1 MSLILQIDTA
11 LDTAIVSIAQNGNL
25 LLELTNKDQK
35 EHAGFLQPAIE
46 TIFQR
51 VGLDLKAID
60 AIAVSAGPGSYTGLR
75 VGMASAKGLAFALN
89 KPLITIGTLEIITTN
104 ALIQANNSYPDNDAI
119 YCPMIDARR
128 MEVYTAIYDNK
139 LNVLLEPSA
148 MILAPD
154 SFANWLLKNK
164 ICFFGN
170 GATKFENI
178 STHPNASFLLLSN
191 NSLAM
196 SKLALYKYISKEF
209 ADVAYSTPFYLK
221 EFFSGSGKH

>member
-1 MSLILQIDTA
+1 MSRILQIDTA
-11 LDTAIVSIAQNGNL
+11 LNTAIVSIAQNGEL
-25 LLELTNKDQK
+25 LHELVNNNQKD
-35 EHAGFLQPAIE
+35 HAGFLQPAID
-46 TIFQR
+46 TILKES
-51 VGLDLKAID
+51 GLTLKTID

-89 KPLITIGTLEIITTN
+89 KPLITIGTLEIMTKN
-104 ALIQANNSYPDNDAI
+104 AIMQDEKLHSDDGRL

-128 MEVYTAIYDNK
+128 MEVYTALYDHM
-139 LNVLLEPSA
+139 LNILFEPSA
-148 MILAPD
+148 MILTPD

-170 GATKFENI
+170 GASKFQTI
-178 STHPNASFLLLSN
+178 CTHPNASFLLTLN

-196 SKLALYKYISKEF
+196 NKLALEKYINNNF

-221 EFFSGSGKH
+221 EFFSEPGKK

>member
-11 LDTAIVSIAQNGNL
+11 LDTAIVSIAQNGEL
-25 LLELTNKDQK
+25 LHELTNNNQKD
-35 EHAGFLQPAIE
+35 HAGFLQPAID
-46 TIFQR
+46 TILKQS
-51 VGLDLKAID
+51 GLTLKTIN

-89 KPLITIGTLEIITTN
+89 KPLITLGTLEITAKN
-104 ALIQANNSYPDNDAI
+104 ALIQNEKLHLHPGTL

-128 MEVYTAIYDNK
+128 MEVYTALYDNM
-139 LNVLLEPSA
+139 LNTRFEPSS
-148 MILAPD
+148 MILTAY

-170 GATKFENI
+170 GASKFQAI
-178 STHPNASFLLLSN
+178 CTHPNASFLLTIN

-196 SKLALYKYISKEF
+196 SKLSFEKFINNDF

-221 EFFSGSGKH
+221 EFFSEPGKK